1 MIDNPNDPTNRA
13 AAVAADLAHTERR
26 MKMTHAEARADS
38 RARIGTK
45 GAADATIPP
54 QAPPVADASVAPEP
68 YAPHV
73 RTMPRV
79 YKTF

>member
-1 MIDNPNDPTNRA
+1 MIDNPNDFTNRA
-13 AAVAADLAHTERR
+13 AAVAADLAHTQAR
-26 MKMTHAEARADS
+26 MNMTHAEARADA
-38 RARIGTK
+38 RAMRGTK
-45 GAADATIPP
+45 GAADVTIPP

-79 YKTF
+79 YETF